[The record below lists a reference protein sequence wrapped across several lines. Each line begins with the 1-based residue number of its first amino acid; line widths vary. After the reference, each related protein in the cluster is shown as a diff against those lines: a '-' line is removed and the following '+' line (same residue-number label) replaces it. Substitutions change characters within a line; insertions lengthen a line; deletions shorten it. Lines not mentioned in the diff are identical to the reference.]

1 MRTFLIAAVCAAG
14 LAAGA
19 SAETPD
25 AHEAPE
31 AGAIPTELHRT
42 AFLVDDM
49 ETALGL
55 YRDALGMAEIPYT
68 EPFKDPVLSRLL
80 GFADPVTMEIR
91 VLEAGGQRIALMRP
105 AEGGLQPGD
114 DAPRPGAGVTLLMSS
129 PELHAVA
136 AAVEAAGGEIV
147 RPPAEPG
154 TNPDALY
161 AIGPSGERLI
171 VTWGVL
177 D

>member
-1 MRTFLIAAVCAAG
+1 MRTLLIAAACAAG
-14 LAAGA
+14 LAAA
-19 SAETPD
+19 AAAETPQQSD
-25 AHEAPE
+25 AGE
-31 AGAIPTELHRT
+31 ILVELDRT

-49 ETALGL
+49 DAALGL

-80 GFADPVTMEIR
+80 GFSEPVTMEIR
-91 VLEAGGQRIALMRP
+91 VLDGAGQRIALMRP
-105 AEGGLQPGD
+105 VEGGLQPGD
-114 DAPRPGAGVTLLMSS
+114 PAPRPGAGVTLLMSS
-129 PELHAVA
+129 PELHGVA

>member
-1 MRTFLIAAVCAAG
+1 MRNRLIAVA
-14 LAAGA
+14 LA
-19 SAETPD
+19 SALSSAASAQEPAEATP
-25 AHEAPE
+25 APE
-31 AGAIPTELHRT
+31 AIPTELHRT
-42 AFLVDDM
+42 AFLVEDM
-49 ETALGL
+49 EASLAL

-80 GFADPVTMEIR
+80 GFGEPVTMEIR
-91 VLEAGGQRIALMRP
+91 VLDGAGQRVALMRP
-105 AEGGLQPGD
+105 LEGGLAVGD
-114 DAPRPGAGVTLLMSS
+114 GAPRPGAGVTLLMSS
-129 PELHAVA
+129 PQLHAVA
-136 AAVEAAGGEIV
+136 EAVEAAGGEIV

-161 AIGPSGERLI
+161 AVGPSGERLI